1 MSHPVKGVDH
11 VFILVNELDD
21 SARRYAALGFTLSPK
36 GIHSAAKG
44 SANYTIM
51 FPHDYFEL
59 LGIVNRTPQNAH
71 RLEALERMGE
81 GLHAVACRIDDAE
94 AAAASLGDLGI
105 ATEGL
110 GSFQRPVPLPDGSQ
124 GIAAFSTVAFTRD
137 EVPFGAVFMCQHRTR
152 ETVWVPELLNHANT
166 ACGLDAILAISDAPA
181 DDGARFARLWAK
193 GRVVDGDGAVSLET
207 GPDSA
212 PLVLMTPEAFAGT
225 YPAIDG
231 AQLPKGAYAG
241 LRIRVGDMD
250 AAKTCLESAGIDS
263 VATARGVAVSP
274 SDACGALIEF
284 VPS

>member
-11 VFILVNELDD
+11 VFILVNDLDD

-36 GIHSAAKG
+36 GIHSATKG

-51 FPHDYFEL
+51 FPQDYFEL
-59 LGIVNRTPQNAH
+59 LGIMNRTPQNAH

-81 GLHAVACRIDDAE
+81 GVHAVACRIETAE
-94 AAAASLGDLGI
+94 GAAAALGDLGI

-110 GSFQRPVPLPDGSQ
+110 GSFQRPVPLPDGSE

-152 ETVWVPELLNHANT
+152 ETVWVPELLDHANT
-166 ACGLDAILAISDAPA
+166 ACGLEAILAISDAPSA
-181 DDGARFARLWAK
+181 DGSGFARLWAD
-193 GRVVDGDGAVSLET
+193 GRVDAGDDSVSVHT

-212 PLVLMTPEAFAGT
+212 PLILMKQEAFARA
-225 YPAIDG
+225 YPGID
-231 AQLPKGAYAG
+231 AAHLPRGAYAG
-241 LRIRVGDMD
+241 LRIKVGDMEAVRKCLD
-250 AAKTCLESAGIDS
+250 AAGIGG
-263 VATARGVAVSP
+263 VATARGIAVSP
-274 SDACGALIEF
+274 ADTCGALIEF

>member
-11 VFILVNELDD
+11 VFILVNDLDD

-36 GIHSAAKG
+36 GIHSATKG

-59 LGIVNRTPQNAH
+59 LGIMNRTPQNAH
-71 RLEALERMGE
+71 RLDALDRIGE
-81 GLHAVACRIDDAE
+81 GVHAIACRIDDAE
-94 AAAASLGDLGI
+94 GAASALADLGI

-110 GSFQRPVPLPDGSQ
+110 GSFQRPVPLPDGSD

-166 ACGLDAILAISDAPA
+166 ACGLEAILSISNAPSA
-181 DDGARFARLWAK
+181 DGVRFARLWAD
-193 GRVVDGDGAVSLET
+193 GRVIAGDDSVSVHT

-212 PLVLMTPEAFAGT
+212 PLILMAEETFAQA
-225 YPAIDG
+225 YPGIDI
-231 AQLPKGAYAG
+231 AQLPRDTYAG
-241 LRIRVGDMD
+241 LRIKVADMD
-250 AAKTCLESAGIDS
+250 AVRKCLDAAGIS
-263 VATARGVAVSP
+263 GVATARGLVVAP

-284 VPS
+284 VQS